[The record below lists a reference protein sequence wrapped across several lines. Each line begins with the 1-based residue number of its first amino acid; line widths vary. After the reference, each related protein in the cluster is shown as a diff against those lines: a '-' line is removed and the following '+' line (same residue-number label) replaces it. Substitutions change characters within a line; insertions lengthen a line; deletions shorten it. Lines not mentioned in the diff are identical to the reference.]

1 VTLISVRHDPITS
14 SPTSSSPR
22 AASTGPSASAISR
35 SRGVSGMRHAAP
47 AGGQVAARLPALRDA
62 RQREGH
68 RPPADEQHALVALRD
83 LGQVLLHHDGGG
95 AVAVE
100 RLGDGPEVQAVGAD
114 AEDAHAAHAVQ
125 RLEDDVAV
133 LGVEGA
139 DGRGAARHERGR
151 DELRELEDG
160 ELLGVVAQ
168 RRGAVEDACTL
179 ALGLPEQVRGVE
191 VFAVEGRVLAHDHRA
206 GIAQGA
212 GGVLGRDLEPG
223 LPVVFPAG
231 EHDLP
236 GPRR

>member
-1 VTLISVRHDPITS
+1 MTVVAPSRLSVS
-14 SPTSSSPR
+14 VMAPR
-22 AASTGPSASAISR
+22 FRPSALTRKMPMPPMPSSGLRMTSRCSAWK
-35 SRGVSGMRHAAP
+35 
-47 AGGQVAARLPALRDA
+47 ARI
-62 RQREGH
+62 
-68 RPPADEQHALVALRD
+68 
-83 LGQVLLHHDGGG
+83 
-95 AVAVE
+95 
-100 RLGDGPEVQAVGAD
+100 
-114 AEDAHAAHAVQ
+114 
-125 RLEDDVAV
+125 
-133 LGVEGA
+133 
-139 DGRGAARHERGR
+139 GRGAARHERGR

-168 RRGAVEDACTL
+168 RRGAVEHACTL